1 MTWRHLDS
9 VRVRFQ
15 LSPLTLGMN
24 MDFIIMTEEKR
35 KLIDLLNGD
44 IAILEAQIKNNI
56 RYIEANEKLMNEKQ
70 EIVNTLMGLPVS
82 KQFMADDTKSE
93 LVSISKLLIQA
104 QKLQVSNQQQDNR
117 PPINQGD
124 TP

>member
-1 MTWRHLDS
+1 
-9 VRVRFQ
+9 
-15 LSPLTLGMN
+15 
-24 MDFIIMTEEKR
+24 MTEEKR

>member
-1 MTWRHLDS
+1 
-9 VRVRFQ
+9 
-15 LSPLTLGMN
+15 
-24 MDFIIMTEEKR
+24 MTEEKR

-82 KQFMADDTKSE
+82 K
-93 LVSISKLLIQA
+93 
-104 QKLQVSNQQQDNR
+104 
-117 PPINQGD
+117 
-124 TP
+124 

>member
-1 MTWRHLDS
+1 
-9 VRVRFQ
+9 
-15 LSPLTLGMN
+15 

-82 KQFMADDTKSE
+82 K
-93 LVSISKLLIQA
+93 
-104 QKLQVSNQQQDNR
+104 
-117 PPINQGD
+117 
-124 TP
+124 

>member
-82 KQFMADDTKSE
+82 K
-93 LVSISKLLIQA
+93 
-104 QKLQVSNQQQDNR
+104 
-117 PPINQGD
+117 
-124 TP
+124 